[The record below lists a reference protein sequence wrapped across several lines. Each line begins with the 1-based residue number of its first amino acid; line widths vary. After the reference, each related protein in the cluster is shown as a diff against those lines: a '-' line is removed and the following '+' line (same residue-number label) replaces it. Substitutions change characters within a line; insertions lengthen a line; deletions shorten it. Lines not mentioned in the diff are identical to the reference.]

1 MDTLGLIAFAKAL
14 RSTTIHDLV
23 ETASAIGSV
32 GLIVAA
38 LFALFTRFGGPAA
51 ATATLVTGAVVWLA
65 AIKLEFTSVP
75 YVLAVDMAAVALS
88 ASEYCCADQRDIL
101 ALWVGAPWP
110 FVLFRNWRLWQKDGA
125 RQHQLT
131 MFSAH

>member
-1 MDTLGLIAFAKAL
+1 LAPPAPSMWRACLEQRSIRLDTLGLIAFAKAL

-38 LFALFTRFGGPAA
+38 LFGLFTRFGGPAA

-75 YVLAVDMAAVALS
+75 YVLAVAMAAVA
-88 ASEYCCADQRDIL
+88 Y
-101 ALWVGAPWP
+101 VGAGILLRRP
-110 FVLFRNWRLWQKDGA
+110 A
-125 RQHQLT
+125 
-131 MFSAH
+131 